1 MTPEQV
7 HVGRTLNWLI
17 RPALVAAIVL
27 TLYGNIAQ
35 AQPSVGG
42 WVSHGWAPTLYLV
55 LVEILVRKAVGGGWF
70 WPVLVGFIALAVVAG
85 IVSFASLTHA
95 AEKWGWSPGEAWLF
109 PLIVDLTAV
118 LLTMASV
125 GAGARIRELS
135 NETNQAPAEPKPGRP
150 VEPNSI
156 RSTAKRKAAE
166 PAPAEP
172 KYNPDSTAERIIAQ
186 FGTDPNAWPQATE
199 MGQQMG
205 ISKSTASV
213 NRRRASVMLDERKT
227 QAA

>member
-7 HVGRTLNWLI
+7 HVRRTLNWLI
-17 RPALVAAIVL
+17 RPALVAAIAL

-135 NETNQAPAEPKPGRP
+135 NEANEAPAEPKPGRP

-166 PAPAEP
+166 PKPEP
-172 KYNPDSTAERIIAQ
+172 NGLTIAGRIIAE
-186 FGTDPNAWPQATE
+186 FGTEPNDWPQATALAE
-199 MGQQMG
+199 RFGC
-205 ISKSTASV
+205 SKSTAST
-213 NRRRASVMLDERKT
+213 NRKKASQMVAEVT
-227 QAA
+227 AEVP